1 MKIKTEVTR
10 EKERQHLKGLNI
22 SHYPECVH
30 ENTHGLPSDLGWKI
44 PPAELWALIRHRSQ
58 GGLHYVH
65 TLCDEQIKE
74 DAQFENEA

>member
-1 MKIKTEVTR
+1 MIKY
-10 EKERQHLKGLNI
+10 K
-22 SHYPECVH
+22 P
-30 ENTHGLPSDLGWKI
+30 LPSDLGWKI